1 MPHKGEY
8 VALRQKDTESSN
20 VINVTSDED
29 IRKTKENA
37 ELLTEI
43 VSLER
48 DQVDKSSQERSS
60 GKYKEVYV
68 PKITSQRFSLVVD
81 PNTRS
86 RQMAANSYRSVQI
99 SNRSQFS
106 RGSNFNTETNLETK
120 IRNIRESLE
129 RDMPSDGEPT
139 HNVIEK
145 PQKMN
150 KWASDFGINKTKNL
164 FIPAEKEVKAQYETA
179 LKPNDKANL
188 DVKYSVSKNN
198 YIDVNDTFNIDIS
211 NRKASKFMHQIESTA
226 EDLLQTEEGRFPFI
240 TL

>member
-1 MPHKGEY
+1 MCRDAPKQEYKRSPYKEQARFKQPDNQYHSYRDNRFTMPHKGGY
-8 VALRQKDTESSN
+8 VALRQKGNESSN
-20 VINVTSDED
+20 RLNATLDDD
-29 IRKTKENA
+29 IRKTKETA

-60 GKYKEVYV
+60 GRYKEVYV

-86 RQMAANSYRSVQI
+86 RQMTANSYRSVQI
-99 SNRSQFS
+99 SSRSQFS

-129 RDMPSDGEPT
+129 RDMPSEGEPT
-139 HNVIEK
+139 QNIIEK

-150 KWASDFGINKTKNL
+150 K
-164 FIPAEKEVKAQYETA
+164 
-179 LKPNDKANL
+179 
-188 DVKYSVSKNN
+188 
-198 YIDVNDTFNIDIS
+198 
-211 NRKASKFMHQIESTA
+211 
-226 EDLLQTEEGRFPFI
+226 
-240 TL
+240 